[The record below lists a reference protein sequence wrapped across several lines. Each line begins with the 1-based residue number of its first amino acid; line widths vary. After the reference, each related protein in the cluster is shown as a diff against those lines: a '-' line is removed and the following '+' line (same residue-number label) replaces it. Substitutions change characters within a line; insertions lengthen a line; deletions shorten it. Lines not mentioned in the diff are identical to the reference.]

1 MSILFVASEAAEL
14 EPLAERLENL
24 RKLSWPIDYAY
35 EGIAN
40 SRRFILAANGAGP
53 KLASRAAEVAIRAVK
68 GAELS
73 SSQLEAVVS
82 TGYCGGLDPALQ
94 LGEIMIA
101 EAVLDAATQEQFP
114 CGTVEGVPARGLV
127 LSQDRIALDAVEKA
141 RLFRESGAVAVEMEA
156 AGVAARSKRAG
167 LPFYCIKVISDTATE
182 SFALDLNRMRTT
194 EGRVA
199 RGKIIMH
206 ALARPNL
213 VPGLFRL
220 KRRTEEAARVLGE
233 FLVSCRIGSDIHI
246 TGE

>member
-40 SRRFILAANGAGP
+40 SRRFILVANGAGP
-53 KLASRAAEVAIRAVK
+53 KLASQAAEVAIRAVK

-82 TGYCGGLDPALQ
+82 TGYGGGLDPVLQ
-94 LGEIMIA
+94 VGEIVVA
-101 EAVLDAATQEQFP
+101 ATVLDAASQERFP
-114 CGTVEGVPARGLV
+114 CGPLEGISALGIV
-127 LSQDRIALDAVEKA
+127 LSQDRIAIDAVEKK
-141 RLFRESGAVAVEMEA
+141 RLFEQTGCLAVEMES
-156 AGVAARSKRAG
+156 AGVATRAKRAG

-182 SFALDLNRMRTT
+182 SFALDLNRMRTA

-199 RGKIIMH
+199 RGKIILH

-213 VPGLFRL
+213 VPGLLRL
-220 KRRTEEAARVLGE
+220 KRRTEDAARVLGE

-246 TGE
+246 PGE